1 MSKEIKLNK
10 KEQKE
15 TEVLAKRI
23 LPKTDFE
30 KVLEHDKMYFNTLNE
45 ALEFNIIKQDV
56 LGQKCQRIL
65 ANQTREKIVDNINLL
80 TEWAETKVKVLDMQ
94 GKLRVHQTLLDD
106 KISHFENVFL
116 PQFEKESKEAI
127 ENLQPTLDK
136 AIEIL
141 GSKED
146 YIEDIQK
153 KINYELSWWNKV
165 SIENQKND
173 EYIVQIYKPLKR
185 LISAYEQKKDAQA
198 QDKKN
203 KK

>member
-65 ANQTREKIVDNINLL
+65 ANQTREKIMDNINLL

-127 ENLQPTLDK
+127 ENLEPTLDK

>member
-10 KEQKE
+10 KENKE
-15 TEVLAKRI
+15 TEVLANRI
-23 LPKTDFE
+23 LPKTDFQ
-30 KVLEHDKMYFNTLNE
+30 KVIEHDKMYYNTLNE

-65 ANQTREKIVDNINLL
+65 AKQTREKIIDNINLL
-80 TEWAETKVKVLDMQ
+80 TEWAETKLKVLDMQ
-94 GKLRVHQTLLDD
+94 GKLRVQKTLIDD

-116 PQFEKESKEAI
+116 PQFEKESKEAK
-127 ENLQPTLDK
+127 EKVESVLDR
-136 AIEIL
+136 ALTIL
-141 GSKED
+141 NSKED

-153 KINYELSWWNKV
+153 KINYELSWWMKV
-165 SIENQKND
+165 SDENKKND

-185 LISAYEQKKDAQA
+185 LISAYEQKKDAQTK
-198 QDKKN
+198 DKKS

>member
-56 LGQKCQRIL
+56 LGQKCQSIL